1 MVEEKLLAL
10 ILDSLK
16 EPVLFADT
24 THMTR
29 YMNRAAMGFYK
40 GGADLVGRSLM
51 DCHKENSQR
60 KLREVLADLQSSD
73 EEEKLFFADEK
84 ERVFMRAV
92 RDREG
97 RLIGYYERYER
108 APQQN

>member
-16 EPVLFADT
+16 DPILFADT
-24 THMTR
+24 DHMTR
-29 YMNRAAMGFYK
+29 YMNKAAIGYYE

-51 DCHKENSQR
+51 DCHNENSR
-60 KLREVLADLQSSD
+60 RMMREVLADLQSSGDD
-73 EEEKLFFADEK
+73 ERLYSTDEK
-84 ERVFMRAV
+84 ARVFMRAV

-97 RLIGYYERYER
+97 RVIGYYERYER
-108 APQQN
+108 APQQG